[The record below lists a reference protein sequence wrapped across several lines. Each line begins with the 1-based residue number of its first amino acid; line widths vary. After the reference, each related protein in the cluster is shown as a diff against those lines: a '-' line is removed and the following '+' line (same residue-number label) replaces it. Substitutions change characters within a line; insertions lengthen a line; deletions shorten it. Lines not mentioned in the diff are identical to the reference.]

1 MPPARCQW
9 LRLCILRW
17 LAGLLVAEPCN
28 RRGTCWRID
37 ELLLEEELQSR
48 TDTTILLI
56 REVIQR
62 VPGALS
68 WIARAGSSDTPV
80 LAALREQGF
89 QTLQQQQVWRL
100 NSAENLQACPQMP
113 GQLKLEELNSTNSA
127 LLLQLE
133 LSATPSLLRQ
143 MQDLRREDLLD
154 DARSGSLL
162 LVDSQRHQA
171 VAAARL
177 SGAATVT
184 AWWKLSVRLE
194 SADGATAR

>member
-1 MPPARCQW
+1 MVALHPSGS
-9 LRLCILRW
+9 

-37 ELLLEEELQSR
+37 ELLLEDDLQSR

-68 WIARAGSSDTPV
+68 WIARAGSNDSPV

-100 NSAENLQACPQMP
+100 SSAEHLQRCPQMP
-113 GQLKLEELNSTNSA
+113 GQLKLEELNSTNRRCCCS
-127 LLLQLE
+127 
-133 LSATPSLLRQ
+133 LSCPPHPACRQ

-154 DARSGSLL
+154 HAR
-162 LVDSQRHQA
+162 
-171 VAAARL
+171 AAACC
-177 SGAATVT
+177 
-184 AWWKLSVRLE
+184 WWTPNAIKLLPL
-194 SADGATAR
+194 GC

>member
-1 MPPARCQW
+1 MAIGPQCELLKLQPLGLQHLALLQGARWQPLRPRLQHLLLQRWPQRLNNLINRAASSPPVA
-9 LRLCILRW
+9 LVALHPSGG

-37 ELLLEEELQSR
+37 ELLLEDEVQSR

-68 WIARAGSSDTPV
+68 WIARAGSHDTPV

-100 NSAENLQACPQMP
+100 SSAEHLQSCQQLP
-113 GQLKLEELNSTNSA
+113 GQLKLETLNHQHRSF
-127 LLLQLE
+127 
-133 LSATPSLLRQ
+133 
-143 MQDLRREDLLD
+143 
-154 DARSGSLL
+154 RSGSP
-162 LVDSQRHQA
+162 D
-171 VAAARL
+171 
-177 SGAATVT
+177 
-184 AWWKLSVRLE
+184 
-194 SADGATAR
+194 